1 MTMKEKETLD
11 ALKRREE
18 KESKEQQAAAPPI
31 VEEITIE
38 ELAVDGICGIY

>member
-1 MTMKEKETLD
+1 MTMKEKENQE
-11 ALKRREE
+11 ALKHTE
-18 KESKEQQAAAPPI
+18 KKETKEQQSTAPPI

>member
-1 MTMKEKETLD
+1 MPIKDKDINKTHEPN
-11 ALKRREE
+11 EE
-18 KESKEQQAAAPPI
+18 KDINEQQAVVPPI